1 MGDGKIVFGEGG
13 AAVAAAVAAVAALPE
28 AVAAPALGTE
38 MELALAVTKSS
49 EAAVE
54 EVVPEAAR

>member
-13 AAVAAAVAAVAALPE
+13 AAVAAAVAAALP
-28 AVAAPALGTE
+28 VAAPALGTE

>member
-13 AAVAAAVAAVAALPE
+13 AAVAAAAVLAVAVFP
-28 AVAAPALGTE
+28 VAAPALGTE

>member
-13 AAVAAAVAAVAALPE
+13 AAVAAAVATLP
-28 AVAAPALGTE
+28 VAAPALGTE